1 MTLKSLQVF
10 LGIDKN
16 ISYANIVKKY
26 LNKKLDKTHQ
36 NINWLKRPMS
46 KSQINYLK
54 NDVLHLKEIY
64 NLQNKAL
71 KKFKKLDF
79 VNEEFNLIYDN
90 IKNNNGINSKFKKKL
105 VHQIYKNRQFYKFL
119 KIREEKSKIK
129 DLPKNWV
136 LKDEDII
143 KIIKT
148 KKISIIRNNKFFS
161 NNEKRDIIKYLK
173 NIFKIKIKKNN
184 NEIDIRCL
192 EFFRFLISKK
202 YSIDPN
208 LIASKYDLL
217 DYKNIKKKSKWRHKI
232 YFKVY
237 DNIINGKKKF
247 LLKNFKPL
255 SQILH

>member
-1 MTLKSLQVF
+1 MLLEVCLSQKKKTLKILHGGSQDIEIFIKNKINIKPFFDTQVAAGF

-36 NINWLKRPMS
+36 SINWLKRPMS

-148 KKISIIRNNKFFS
+148 KK
-161 NNEKRDIIKYLK
+161 LAL
-173 NIFKIKIKKNN
+173 
-184 NEIDIRCL
+184 L
-192 EFFRFLISKK
+192 E
-202 YSIDPN
+202 
-208 LIASKYDLL
+208 
-217 DYKNIKKKSKWRHKI
+217 
-232 YFKVY
+232 
-237 DNIINGKKKF
+237 IINF
-247 LLKNFKPL
+247 F
-255 SQILH
+255 QIMKRET